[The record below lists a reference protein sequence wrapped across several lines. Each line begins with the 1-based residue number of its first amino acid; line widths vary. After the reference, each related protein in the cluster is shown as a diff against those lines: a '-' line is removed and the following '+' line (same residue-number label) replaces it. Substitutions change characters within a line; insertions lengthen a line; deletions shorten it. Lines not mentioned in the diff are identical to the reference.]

1 MQFSKMRLLVATTAL
16 AVFSSVAVAQNMPM
30 VGGAPM
36 DPAKTIPANA
46 SKADNLTTLV
56 AAVKA
61 AGLVD
66 TLASDGPFTV
76 FAPTNAAFQALPPGT
91 VDTLLKPQNK
101 AKLTEVLTYHVVAGD
116 LSAANLA
123 SMARNSPDKLA
134 NLRTVE
140 GGPLSVRFLN
150 SGAVIYDESG
160 NRYNITQA
168 DVNQANGVVH
178 VIDGV
183 LLPK

>member
-1 MQFSKMRLLVATTAL
+1 MRFPKIRLVIATTAF
-16 AVFSSVAVAQNMPM
+16 AAFSSVALAQDMPV

-36 DPAKTIPANA
+36 DPSRTIPANA

-66 TLASDGPFTV
+66 TLGSDGPFTV
-76 FAPTNAAFQALPPGT
+76 FAPTDTAFEALPPGT

-101 AKLTEVLTYHVVAGD
+101 AKLTEILTYHVVAGD

-123 SMARNSPDKLA
+123 SMARNSPDRLA

-150 SGAVIYDESG
+150 SGPVIYDESG